1 MAADSLSERLS
12 SKLHL
17 QTKTVG
23 EERIKKAKDNEEDV
37 AVFSMISVDGDS
49 KFKCCLG
56 KDCLLGDPKKC
67 EPGEIWEKKFFL
79 NTSFKIFSFHKHC
92 QRD

>member
-1 MAADSLSERLS
+1 MAADTLSERLS

-23 EERIKKAKDNEEDV
+23 EERIKKAKENEEDV
-37 AVFSMISVDGDS
+37 AVFSMISIDGDS

-67 EPGEIWEKKFFL
+67 EPGEIIIIFF
-79 NTSFKIFSFHKHC
+79 
-92 QRD
+92 